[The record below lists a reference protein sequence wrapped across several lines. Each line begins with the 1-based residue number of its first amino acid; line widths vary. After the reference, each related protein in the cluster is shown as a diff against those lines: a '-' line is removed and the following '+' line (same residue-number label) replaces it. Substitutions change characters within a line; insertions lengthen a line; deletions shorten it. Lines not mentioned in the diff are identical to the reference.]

1 MRIITAVALAT
12 LAGAA
17 HAAPPPATA
26 FGRVPAVVDTAISP
40 DGRRVALLGG
50 TSEQRYVSIATIDDP
65 NMPALALGDA
75 EAVGLSW
82 AGNDHVLAR
91 MAYWRS
97 EGPRL
102 AYRFERNVSIN
113 TQGQA
118 VSRLLESDAFSQYL
132 VTQPV
137 LGVVAGPPASVY
149 VLGLTPIEA
158 NSGMDTRIKR
168 KGTEGWAYALMKVDP
183 ATGKGVRVEKGDSD
197 TIRWE
202 LNPAGEAKVRLDID
216 ELTHKFEVY
225 ARSGARAWTQIWQ
238 GGDYE
243 SRRQYLGYS
252 APEDAIYLAMGDRI
266 VRKSLVG
273 GAEQPVGQPLNGV
286 SPKML
291 WDPHRVAPVAIIGG
305 AEKPVYEWLDADL
318 GATHAA
324 LAKAFKGKD
333 VSLTDWSA
341 DRTRFLVRVSS
352 PASPGVRYLF
362 DKTRKELS
370 PLGEEYPE
378 LKDTALGQTSWITYK
393 ARDGLEIP
401 AYLTLPPGLAA
412 GAKPP
417 LIVLPHGGPTARD
430 HFDFDYIA
438 QFLATRGYA
447 VLQPQF
453 RGSWGFGDA
462 FEQAGAGEW
471 GGKMQTDLLDGI
483 AAVADKADASRVCIV
498 GASFGGYA
506 ALAGAT
512 MHPEAYKCAASVSG
526 ISDLGL
532 MLEQQWR
539 TSGDDSAKVGEL
551 RAMLGAAEKGKLN
564 ATSPAQLVTKAT
576 APILLVHGD
585 QDTVVAPQQSQVMA
599 GALKAAGKP
608 VDYVVLAGEN
618 HYMTRSA
625 TRTQMLQA
633 LDTFLAK
640 HLPATN

>member
-305 AEKPVYEWLDADL
+305 AEKPVYEWLDAVL

-324 LAKAFKGKD
+324 LSKAFKGKD

-378 LKDTALGQTSWITYK
+378 LKDAALGQTSWITYK

-453 RGSWGFGDA
+453 RGSWGFGAA
-462 FEQAGAGEW
+462 FENAGAGEW

-483 AAVADKADASRVCIV
+483 AAVADKADAGKVCVV

-512 MHPEAYKCAASVSG
+512 MHPEAYKCAASIAGVA
-526 ISDLGL
+526 DLGL
-532 MLEQQWR
+532 LLEQLWR
-539 TSGDDSAKVGEL
+539 TSGDDSAGIGEL
-551 RAMLGAAEKGKLN
+551 RAMLGAADKGKLN
-564 ATSPAQLVTKAT
+564 ATSPALLVSKAT
-576 APILLVHGD
+576 APLLLIHGD
-585 QDTVVAPQQSQVMA
+585 QDTIVAPQQSQVMA
-599 GALKAAGKP
+599 NALKAAGKP
-608 VDYVVLAGEN
+608 VEYVVLAGEN

-633 LDTFLAK
+633 LETFLAK
-640 HLPATN
+640 QLPVTN

>member
-252 APEDAIYLAMGDRI
+252 APEDAIYLAKDGRI
-266 VRKSLVG
+266 VRKALAG
-273 GAEQPVGQPLNGV
+273 GGEQPVGQPLNGV

-291 WDPHRVAPVAIIGG
+291 WDPHRVAPVAIVGG
-305 AEKPVYEWLDADL
+305 TEKPVYEWLDADL

-378 LKDTALGQTSWITYK
+378 LKDAALGQTSWITYK
-393 ARDGLEIP
+393 ARDGLEVP
-401 AYLTLPPGLAA
+401 AYLTLPPGLPA

-430 HFDFDYIA
+430 NFDFDYIA

-453 RGSWGFGDA
+453 RGSWGFGAA
-462 FEQAGAGEW
+462 FENAGAGEW

-483 AAVADKADASRVCIV
+483 AAVADKADASKVCVV

-512 MHPEAYKCAASVSG
+512 MHPDAYKCAASIAGVA
-526 ISDLGL
+526 DLGL
-532 MLEQQWR
+532 LLEQLWR
-539 TSGDDSAKVGEL
+539 TSGDDSAGIGEL
-551 RAMLGAAEKGKLN
+551 RAMLGAADKGKLN
-564 ATSPAQLVTKAT
+564 ATSPALLVSKAT
-576 APILLVHGD
+576 APILLIHGD
-585 QDTVVAPQQSQVMA
+585 EDTIVAPQQSQVMA
-599 GALKAAGKP
+599 NALKAAGKP
-608 VDYVVLAGEN
+608 VEYVVLAGEN

-633 LDTFLAK
+633 LETFLAK
-640 HLPATN
+640 QLPATN

>member
-1 MRIITAVALAT
+1 
-12 LAGAA
+12 
-17 HAAPPPATA
+17 
-26 FGRVPAVVDTAISP
+26 
-40 DGRRVALLGG
+40 
-50 TSEQRYVSIATIDDP
+50 
-65 NMPALALGDA
+65 MPALALGDA

-401 AYLTLPPGLAA
+401 AYLTLPPGAQA
-412 GAKPP
+412 TRR
-417 LIVLPHGGPTARD
+417 GGRPARDDACMWCATAR
-430 HFDFDYIA
+430 
-438 QFLATRGYA
+438 R
-447 VLQPQF
+447 V
-453 RGSWGFGDA
+453 
-462 FEQAGAGEW
+462 
-471 GGKMQTDLLDGI
+471 
-483 AAVADKADASRVCIV
+483 SR
-498 GASFGGYA
+498 
-506 ALAGAT
+506 
-512 MHPEAYKCAASVSG
+512 
-526 ISDLGL
+526 
-532 MLEQQWR
+532 
-539 TSGDDSAKVGEL
+539 
-551 RAMLGAAEKGKLN
+551 
-564 ATSPAQLVTKAT
+564 
-576 APILLVHGD
+576 
-585 QDTVVAPQQSQVMA
+585 
-599 GALKAAGKP
+599 
-608 VDYVVLAGEN
+608 
-618 HYMTRSA
+618 RS
-625 TRTQMLQA
+625 
-633 LDTFLAK
+633 
-640 HLPATN
+640 